1 MFRPS
6 AKTPKENVKSF
17 YINLTPV
24 LFYINLTLS
33 RVIFICLDTLLDQP
47 CLAAMMTLFTVIT
60 VRLLELTFSKSCF
73 KNSK

>member
-33 RVIFICLDTLLDQP
+33 RVICLDTLLDQP